1 MSSATEITPEQK
13 GSPLTDLEVAHLRA
27 DFPILD
33 QKMHGKPLAYLDNAN
48 STQKPRQVID
58 AESRFYSESYAGVH
72 RAVYELAERA
82 TRAYESSRNAVRRL
96 LNAPDSDE
104 VILLRGTTEA
114 INLVAASFS
123 SKFLRPGDEI
133 LITAMEHHSNLVPW
147 QMACEARGATLVVAP
162 INDRG
167 EVLLDAFEA
176 RVGPR
181 TRMVAIA
188 HVSNSLGTINP
199 VRELVEIAHAAG
211 VPVLVDGAQG
221 APHMP
226 VDVQALGCDFYAFSG
241 HKIYGPSGIG
251 ALWGRRELL
260 EAMPPWQGGGAM
272 IESVSFEKT
281 TYAGI
286 PARFEAGTPNIAGA
300 VGLAAAIDYV
310 QAVGLER
317 IAAHEHQLLAYAT
330 AQLADVP
337 GLSIVGNA
345 GHKAGVLSFVIDG
358 VHAHDIATILDR
370 EGVAVRAG
378 HHCAQPVMQRFGVAA
393 TVRAS
398 FGVYNTRQEVDALVH
413 GLRTVIEV
421 FG

>member
-1 MSSATEITPEQK
+1 MSANPLATEQAATR
-13 GSPLTDLEVAHLRA
+13 LTDLEVAHLRA

-33 QKMHGKPLAYLDNAN
+33 QKVHGKPLAYLDNAN
-48 STQKPRQVID
+48 TTQKPRQVID
-58 AESRFYSESYAGVH
+58 AESRFYAADYAGVH
-72 RAVYELAERA
+72 RAVYELAERS
-82 TRAYESSRNAVRRL
+82 TRAYEASRNAVRRL
-96 LNAPDSDE
+96 LNAPDAHE

-114 INLVAASFS
+114 INLVASSFGRRY
-123 SKFLRPGDEI
+123 LRPGDEI
-133 LITAMEHHSNLVPW
+133 LISAMEHHSNLVPW
-147 QMACEARGATLVVAP
+147 QLACEAHGAKLVVAP
-162 INDRG
+162 IDDRG
-167 EVLLDAFEA
+167 EVLMAEFEA
-176 RVGPR
+176 RVTAR
-181 TRMVAIA
+181 TRIVAIA
-188 HVSNSLGTINP
+188 HVSNSLGTVNP

-272 IESVSFEKT
+272 IESVTFEKT
-281 TYAGI
+281 SYAGI

-310 QAVGLER
+310 QAIGLER
-317 IAAHEHQLLAYAT
+317 VAAHEQHLLAYAT
-330 AQLADVP
+330 DLLGEIP
-337 GLSIVGNA
+337 GLSIIGNA
-345 GHKAGVLSFVIDG
+345 AEKAGVLSFVIDG
-358 VHAHDIATILDR
+358 VHAHDVATILDR

-378 HHCAQPVMQRFGVAA
+378 HHCAQPVMQRYGVAA

-398 FGVYNTRQEVDALVH
+398 FGLYNTREEVDTLAN
-413 GLRTVIEV
+413 GLHTVLGV

>member
-1 MSSATEITPEQK
+1 MSANPLAPEPT
-13 GSPLTDLEVAHLRA
+13 GARLTDLEVAHLRA

-48 STQKPRQVID
+48 TTQKPRQVID
-58 AESRFYSESYAGVH
+58 AESRFYATDYAGVH
-72 RAVYELAERA
+72 RAVYDLAERS
-82 TRAYESSRNAVRRL
+82 TRAYEASRNAVRRL
-96 LNAPDSDE
+96 LNAPDAHE

-114 INLVAASFS
+114 INLVASSFS
-123 SKFLRPGDEI
+123 SRYLRDGDEI
-133 LITAMEHHSNLVPW
+133 LISAMEHHSNLVPW
-147 QMACEARGATLVVAP
+147 QMVCEMYGAKLVVAP
-162 INDRG
+162 IDERG
-167 EVLLDAFEA
+167 ELLMAEFEA
-176 RVGPR
+176 RMTKR
-181 TRMVAIA
+181 TRMVAVA
-188 HVSNSLGTINP
+188 HVSNSLGTVNP
-199 VRELVEIAHAAG
+199 VREIVEIAHGAG

-272 IESVSFEKT
+272 IENVTFEKT

-310 QAVGLER
+310 QAIGLER
-317 IAAHEHQLLAYAT
+317 VAAHEQHLLAYAT
-330 AQLADVP
+330 DLLREIP
-337 GLSIVGNA
+337 GLTIVGNA
-345 GHKAGVLSFVIDG
+345 AEKAAVISFVLDG
-358 VHAHDIATILDR
+358 VHAHDVATILDR

-378 HHCAQPVMQRFGVAA
+378 HHCAQPVMQRYGVAA

-398 FGVYNTRQEVDALVH
+398 FGLYNTREEVDALAN
-413 GLRTVIEV
+413 GLHTVLGV